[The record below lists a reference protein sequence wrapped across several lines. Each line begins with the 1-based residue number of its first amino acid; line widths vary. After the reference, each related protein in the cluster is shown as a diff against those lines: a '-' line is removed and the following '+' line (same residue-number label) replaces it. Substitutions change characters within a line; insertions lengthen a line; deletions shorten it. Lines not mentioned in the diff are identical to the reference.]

1 MPHSSGEVTSW
12 LEELLFL
19 LLNLEKKNDSI
30 RVDLEVKRTSL

>member
-19 LLNLEKKNDSI
+19 LLKLEKNDSI

>member
-19 LLNLEKKNDSI
+19 LLKLEKNDSI
-30 RVDLEVKRTSL
+30 RVDPEVKRTSL